1 MIPTWVRTQD
11 IVVCLPVHDEWT
23 FHSPEGHPCPV
34 TTPKSVAGRLFTLL
48 SVFSEQRP
56 SANLSEL
63 SRNAGLALSTTH
75 RLVGELVEWGALDRD
90 EDGRYHVGLRL
101 FELAALSPG
110 SFGLREHALPF
121 LEDLYE
127 VTHQNVQLA
136 VRDGL
141 EAVYVE
147 RISAHNAVNV
157 VTRIGSRLPVHASG
171 VGLAMLAYAPAE
183 VQALALRSPLRRFT
197 EKTITTPAA
206 LREMLARVRRD
217 GYAISD
223 GQIELI
229 TLSVAAPVRG
239 PDDGVV
245 AAVSIVVPN
254 DVDAAALVPAVRAA
268 ARGISRALGA
278 PSAMGSPS
286 RGVS

>member
-1 MIPTWVRTQD
+1 M
-11 IVVCLPVHDEWT
+11 
-23 FHSPEGHPCPV
+23 

-48 SVFSEQRP
+48 NSFSEQRP

-63 SRNAGLALSTTH
+63 SRSAGLALSTTH
-75 RLVGELVEWGALDRD
+75 RLVNELVEWGALDRGD
-90 EDGRYHVGLRL
+90 DGRYHVGLRL
-101 FELAALSPG
+101 FELATLSPG
-110 SFGLREHALPF
+110 SLGLREHALPF

-136 VRDGL
+136 VRDAL

-171 VGLAMLAYAPAE
+171 VGLAMLAYAPPE
-183 VQALALRSPLRRFT
+183 VQELALRSPLRTFT
-197 EKTITTPAA
+197 SKTIRTPAA
-206 LREMLARVRRD
+206 LREKLARVRRD
-217 GYAISD
+217 EYAISD

-229 TLSVAAPVRG
+229 TVSVAAPIRG
-239 PDDGVV
+239 PDDNVV
-245 AAVSIVVPN
+245 AAVSIVVPHE
-254 DVDAAALVPAVRAA
+254 VDAAGLVPAVRAA

-278 PSAMGSPS
+278 PSATRSPS
-286 RGVS
+286 RGATR

>member
-1 MIPTWVRTQD
+1 M
-11 IVVCLPVHDEWT
+11 
-23 FHSPEGHPCPV
+23 

-48 SVFSEQRP
+48 GVFSEQRP

-63 SRNAGLALSTTH
+63 SRCAGLALSTTH
-75 RLVGELVEWGALDRD
+75 RLVSELVEWGALDRD
-90 EDGRYHVGLRL
+90 ADGRYHVGLRL
-101 FELAALSPG
+101 WELAVLSPG
-110 SFGLREHALPF
+110 SLGLRERAMPF

-171 VGLAMLAYAPAE
+171 VGLAMLAHAPAE
-183 VQALALRSPLRRFT
+183 DQELALRSPMRRFT
-197 EKTITTPAA
+197 PKTITTPAA
-206 LREMLARVRRD
+206 LRKKLAQVRRD
-217 GYAISD
+217 GYVISD
-223 GQIELI
+223 AQIELI

-239 PDDGVV
+239 ADDHVV
-245 AAVSIVVPN
+245 AAVSIVVPQDGV
-254 DVDAAALVPAVRAA
+254 DVGTLVPAVRTA

-278 PSAMGSPS
+278 PRAVRSPR
-286 RGVS
+286 RGAP

>member
-1 MIPTWVRTQD
+1 
-11 IVVCLPVHDEWT
+11 
-23 FHSPEGHPCPV
+23 V

-48 SVFSEQRP
+48 GVFSEQRP

-63 SRNAGLALSTTH
+63 SRSAGLALSTTH
-75 RLVGELVEWGALDRD
+75 RLVNELVEWGALDRGD
-90 EDGRYHVGLRL
+90 DGRYHVGLKL

-157 VTRIGSRLPVHASG
+157 VTRIGSRLPAHASG
-171 VGLAMLAYAPAE
+171 VGLAMLAHAPPE
-183 VQALALRSPLRRFT
+183 VQESALRSPLRRFT

-206 LREMLARVRRD
+206 LREKLALVRRD

-229 TLSVAAPVRG
+229 TLSVAAPIRG
-239 PDDGVV
+239 ADDSVV

-254 DVDAAALVPAVRAA
+254 DVDVSGLVPAVRAA
-268 ARGISRALGA
+268 ARGISRSLGA
-278 PSAMGSPS
+278 PSAAS
-286 RGVS
+286 RGAPG